1 MDGRGRDQPATQ
13 RRAMARTTLLAPRT
27 VNFQELIGNGRAY
40 FVPAYQRDYSWGQ
53 EQWEDL
59 WNDITEMQ
67 DLQDGRHY
75 MGALVVEAQ
84 SDRRFVVI
92 DGQQRFAT
100 LSVLTLAVIKSL
112 QGLADAGVDR
122 EENMARAGELRKR
135 FIGEKDPA
143 SLVESSRLNLNDTD
157 DGFYQ
162 DYLVQL
168 RKPRNPRG
176 LVRSNKRLWQCF
188 EYFRKQIQG
197 LESSKRDGTA
207 LARLISENVA
217 RRLVFI
223 LITVDDALNAYTVF
237 ETLNARELELTTTDL
252 LKNYLFARASSA
264 DRPSLLR
271 RWQRIATTVGQEHVP
286 DLLRYHMLCEE
297 PKVRSRRLF
306 KLVRDR
312 YRSPK
317 EVYDLLEVLESRAE
331 VFAAVKDPSHG
342 YWVETPEARRYITEL
357 NVFRVTQMMPLL
369 FVVREEWSESD
380 FVRTLKLVC
389 ALAFRYTVVSRLNTN
404 PLEVAYHRASKAVKD
419 GAVRGP
425 RGLFE
430 VLKPIYVPDEQTATD
445 FTFLSIPTRGP
456 RKRLAKYI
464 LVRLEEDRSEK
475 PSDPETDPGTIE
487 HILPEN
493 AGADWE
499 DTIPAGTQEAVVNR
513 IGNLTLLEA
522 NLNRD
527 VGNASYREKLDAYR
541 RSRYA
546 LTKAV
551 SEFAPQEWTPA
562 IVDKRQRQLA
572 ARVVHLWRSD
582 FA

>member
-1 MDGRGRDQPATQ
+1 MG
-13 RRAMARTTLLAPRT
+13 RTTLLDTRT
-27 VNFQELIGNGRAY
+27 VNYQELIGNGRAY
-40 FVPAYQRDYSWGQ
+40 HVPPYQRDYSWKQ

-59 WNDITEMQ
+59 WNDVNEMRG
-67 DLQDGRHY
+67 LMDGRHY

-84 SDRRFVVI
+84 SDRHFVVI

-100 LSVLTLAVIKSL
+100 LSVLTLAVIEAL
-112 QGLADAGVDR
+112 RTLATTGVEP
-122 EENMARAGELRKR
+122 EENNARASELRKR

-168 RKPRNPRG
+168 RRPGNPRG
-176 LVRSNKRLWQCF
+176 LVRSNSLLWKCFNYFKRQIR
-188 EYFRKQIQG
+188 EEDVFRK
-197 LESSKRDGTA
+197 DGTA
-207 LARLISENVA
+207 LARLISETVA

-237 ETLNARELELTTTDL
+237 ETLNARGLELTTTDL
-252 LKNYLFARASSA
+252 LKNYLFAKASSA

-271 RWQRIATTVGQEHVP
+271 RWQRIATTVGQENVP

-312 YRSPK
+312 YRSPQ
-317 EVYDLLEVLESRAE
+317 EVYDLLEVLERRAE

-342 YWVETPEARRYITEL
+342 YWVEIPDAKRYIIEL

-369 FVVREEWSESD
+369 FVVREEWAERD
-380 FVRTLKLVC
+380 FVRTLRLVC
-389 ALAFRYTVVSRLNTN
+389 VLAFRYTVVSRLNTN

-419 GAVRGP
+419 RVVQGP
-425 RGLFE
+425 RELFE
-430 VLKPIYVPDEQTATD
+430 LLQPIYVPDEQTQTD

-464 LVRLEEDRSEK
+464 LARLEEDRSGK
-475 PSDPETDPGTIE
+475 RCDPDTDPATIE
-487 HILPEN
+487 HIMPEN
-493 AGADWE
+493 PGAVWE
-499 DTIPAGTQEAVVNR
+499 DDFPPGTQEAVMNR

-522 NLNRD
+522 NLNRE
-527 VGNASYREKLDAYR
+527 VGNAGYPDKVNAYV

-546 LTKAV
+546 LTTAIQ
-551 SEFAPQEWTPA
+551 EMAPEEWTPPL
-562 IVDKRQRQLA
+562 IDQRQRQLG
-572 ARVVHLWRSD
+572 ARVVHLWRPD
-582 FA
+582 FT

>member
-1 MDGRGRDQPATQ
+1 
-13 RRAMARTTLLAPRT
+13 MARTTLLDTRT
-27 VNFQELIGNGRAY
+27 VNYQELIGNGRAY
-40 FVPAYQRDYSWGQ
+40 HVPPYQRDYSWRH

-59 WNDITEMQ
+59 WNDIAEMQ
-67 DLQDGRHY
+67 DVENGRHY

-100 LSVLTLAVIKSL
+100 LSVLTLAVIRAL
-112 QGLADAGVDR
+112 QQLAASGIEP
-122 EENMARAGELRKR
+122 EENATRASELRKR

-143 SLVESSRLNLNDTD
+143 SLVESSRLNLNETD
-157 DGFYQ
+157 NGFYQ

-168 RKPRNPRG
+168 RKPGNPLG
-176 LVRSNKRLWQCF
+176 LVRSNQLLWRCF
-188 EYFRKQIQG
+188 QYFRKQIREM
-197 LESSKRDGTA
+197 ESFGRDGTA

-237 ETLNARELELTTTDL
+237 ETLNARGLELTTTDL
-252 LKNYLFARASSA
+252 LKNYLFTKASSA
-264 DRPSLLR
+264 DRPSMLR
-271 RWQRIATTVGQEHVP
+271 RWQRIATTVGQENVP

-306 KLVRDR
+306 KLMRDR
-312 YRSPK
+312 YRSSR
-317 EVYDLLEVLESRAE
+317 EVYDLLEILESRAE

-342 YWVETPEARRYITEL
+342 YWVEMPEARRHITEL

-369 FVVREEWSESD
+369 FVVREEWTESD
-380 FVRTLKLVC
+380 FVRTLRLVC
-389 ALAFRYTVVSRLNTN
+389 VLAFRYTVVSGLNTN
-404 PLEVAYHRASKAVKD
+404 PLEVAYHRASKAVKE
-419 GAVRGP
+419 GTVRGP

-430 VLKPIYVPDEQTATD
+430 VLKSIYVPDEQAATD

-464 LVRLEEDRSEK
+464 LARLEEDRSEK
-475 PSDPETDPGTIE
+475 PCDPETDPGTIE
-487 HILPEN
+487 HIMPEN
-493 AGADWE
+493 PGVAWE
-499 DTIPAGTQEAVVNR
+499 EEFPAGTQDAVVNR

-522 NLNRD
+522 SLNRE
-527 VGNASYREKLDAYR
+527 VGNAGYTDKVHAYG

-546 LTKAV
+546 LTNAV
-551 SEFAPQEWTPA
+551 VQMAPEDWTPA
-562 IVDKRQRQLA
+562 RLDARQRQLA
-572 ARVVHLWRSD
+572 ARVVHLWRAD

>member
-1 MDGRGRDQPATQ
+1 MESTPSSAGEQL
-13 RRAMARTTLLAPRT
+13 ARTTLLDTRT
-27 VNFQELIGNGRAY
+27 VNYQELIGNGRAY
-40 FVPAYQRDYSWGQ
+40 HVPQYQRDYSWRP

-59 WNDITEMQ
+59 WNDIAEMR
-67 DLQDGRHY
+67 DSEDGRHY
-75 MGALVVEAQ
+75 MGALVVEAR

-100 LSVLTLAVIKSL
+100 LSVLTLAAIEALL
-112 QGLADAGVDR
+112 QLAADGVEP
-122 EENMARAGELRKR
+122 EENVSRANELRNR

-168 RKPRNPRG
+168 RRPGNPRG
-176 LVRSNKRLWQCF
+176 LVRSNKLLWECF
-188 EYFRKQIQG
+188 RYFRKQIDG
-197 LESSKRDGTA
+197 VESFRRDGTA

-237 ETLNARELELTTTDL
+237 ETLNARGLELTTTDL
-252 LKNYLFARASSA
+252 LKNYLFAKASSS
-264 DRPSLLR
+264 DRKSMLR
-271 RWQRIATTVGQEHVP
+271 RWQRIAATVGQQNVP
-286 DLLRYHMLCEE
+286 ELLRYHMLCEE

-312 YRSPK
+312 YRSPRD
-317 EVYDLLEVLESRAE
+317 VYDLLEVLESRAE
-331 VFAAVKDPSHG
+331 VFAAVKDPAHG
-342 YWVETPEARRYITEL
+342 YWVEIRDARRYVTEL

-369 FVVREEWSESD
+369 FVVWEEWPERD

-389 ALAFRYTVVSRLNTN
+389 TLAFRYTVVSRQN
-404 PLEVAYHRASKAVKD
+404 PNDLESAYHRASKAVKD

-425 RGLFE
+425 GELFE
-430 VLKPIYVPDEQTATD
+430 VLRGIYVSDERTATD

-456 RKRLAKYI
+456 RKRLVKYV
-464 LVRLEEDRSEK
+464 LARLEEDRSRK
-475 PSDPETDPGTIE
+475 PCDPETDPGTIE

-493 AGADWE
+493 AGAAWE
-499 DTIPAGTQEAVVNR
+499 DEFPPGSQDTVVNR

-522 NLNRD
+522 GLNRE
-527 VGNASYREKLDAYR
+527 VANAGYAEKVQAYA
-541 RSRYA
+541 RSRYS
-546 LTKAV
+546 LTRAV
-551 SEFAPQEWTPA
+551 LEMAPEDWTPA
-562 IVDKRQRQLA
+562 RLDARQRRLA
-572 ARVVHLWRSD
+572 DRVVHLWRAD